1 MSDMGLVNTV
11 LDPPPPLPAASVSSE
26 LKHQVEERRGEGRH
40 RPDRLAYRST
50 NNPVPDPVHI
60 SGHLV
65 IGASRNRHLGP
76 RTACRC
82 CSADSSSAASS
93 GTRTDL
99 RGIAS
104 RQSSGCRGR
113 YGRESGRERTETGKL
128 RARPRGGDSGSG
140 YGGEE
145 LAERQW
151 EPQAAAAE
159 RRGRQRGPF
168 WRFRG
173 K

>member
-1 MSDMGLVNTV
+1 MGLVDAV
-11 LDPPPPLPAASVSSE
+11 LDPSVSQSVSQSVGRSRIE
-26 LKHQVEERRGEGRH
+26 APRQGRH
-40 RPDRLAYRST
+40 RPGRLAYRSANT
-50 NNPVPDPVHI
+50 PVPGPVHT

-65 IGASRNRHLGP
+65 IAASRNRHLGP

-82 CSADSSSAASS
+82 CSADSSSAASC
-93 GTRTDL
+93 GTRTGL

-113 YGRESGRERTETGKL
+113 CGRASGRERTETGKL
-128 RARPRGGDSGSG
+128 RAGPRGGDSGSAH
-140 YGGEE
+140 GEE
-145 LAERQW
+145 ELPERQW
-151 EPQAAAAE
+151 EPRTAAAE

-173 K
+173 I